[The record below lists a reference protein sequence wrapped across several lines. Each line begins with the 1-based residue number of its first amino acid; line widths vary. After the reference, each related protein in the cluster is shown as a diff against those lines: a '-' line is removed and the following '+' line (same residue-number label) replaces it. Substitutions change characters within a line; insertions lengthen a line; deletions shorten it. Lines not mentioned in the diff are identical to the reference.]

1 MMQTDPL
8 ADFLTIIRNANKV
21 SKAEIIAPYSR
32 LKGDVAD
39 VLKKEGFI
47 EDFELTKE
55 GKLPKLKVT
64 LKSNQRQKAIR
75 GIRRVSKPGIRIY
88 VGAREIPKV
97 LGGLGVSILS
107 TPKGVMS
114 GREAKKQN
122 VGGEVLLYIW

>member
-1 MMQTDPL
+1 MQTDPL
-8 ADFLTIIRNANKV
+8 ADFLTSLRNANKV
-21 SKAEIIAPYSR
+21 SKPEVVAPYSR

-55 GKLPKLKVT
+55 GKIQKLKVT

-75 GIRRVSKPGIRIY
+75 GIKRVSKPGIRIY

>member
-1 MMQTDPL
+1 MQTDPL